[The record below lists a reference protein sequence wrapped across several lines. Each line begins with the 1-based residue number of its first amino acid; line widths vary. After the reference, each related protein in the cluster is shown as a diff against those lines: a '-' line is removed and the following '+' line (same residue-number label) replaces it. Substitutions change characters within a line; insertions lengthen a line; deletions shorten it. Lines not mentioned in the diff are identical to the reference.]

1 MIKGLSIGMGVRIRQ
16 GRVAGSRSEYHYP
29 AGAQYTDTY
38 NGRVIDQTSSVNAA
52 DQNVYDAQ
60 IGYTFAL
67 LKKKVRWSIQ
77 LNVNNLTNQRELVVN
92 NTDPIT
98 LAPVQ
103 YRYQDPRQFILT
115 NTFSF

>member
-1 MIKGLSIGMGVRIRQ
+1 MITQATQLIRD
-16 GRVAGSRSEYHYP
+16 SE
-29 AGAQYTDTY
+29 
-38 NGRVIDQTSSVNAA
+38 DQTSSVNAA

-60 IGYTFAL
+60 IGYTLAIL
-67 LKKKVRWSIQ
+67 RKKVRWSIQ

>member
-1 MIKGLSIGMGVRIRQ
+1 MITQATQLIRD
-16 GRVAGSRSEYHYP
+16 SE
-29 AGAQYTDTY
+29 
-38 NGRVIDQTSSVNAA
+38 DQTSSVNAA
-52 DQNVYDAQ
+52 DQIVYDAQ
-60 IGYTFAL
+60 IGYTLAIL
-67 LKKKVRWSIQ
+67 RKKVRWSIQ